1 MSERKVAVLGAGS
14 WGTAI
19 AKLLS
24 DKGCETRLWARS
36 PEQAAVIQSER
47 RNEKYLPGFTFSD
60 SLVATSDFHRA
71 LDGVELVVPVIPTHG
86 LRDVIPEAA
95 KLIPRGA
102 YVLGATKG
110 IEQGSL
116 KLVSQIFEE
125 LLPTAVHPRL
135 TFLGGPSF
143 AKEVAARLPT
153 AVIVAGKNA
162 DSTTAVQSMLT
173 TDRFRAYTTD
183 DVIGVELG
191 GALKNVIAIAAGISD
206 GLGYGHNTRA
216 GLITRG
222 LAEISRLAIALGA
235 NPLTLAGLGGMG
247 DLVLTCTGDLSRNR
261 RVGMELGRG
270 RKLEDILGETS
281 MVAEGVRTAKSAH
294 DLAVREGVDMPIAR
308 EVYSM
313 LYEGKS
319 PPDVVA
325 TLMGRPLRAERG

>member
-1 MSERKVAVLGAGS
+1 MSERTVAVLGAGS

-24 DKGCETRLWARS
+24 DKGYETRLWARS

-47 RNEKYLPGFTFSD
+47 RNEKYLPGFELADT
-60 SLVATSDFHRA
+60 LLATSDFDAA
-71 LDGVELVVPVIPTHG
+71 LEGAELVVPVIPTHG
-86 LRDVIPEAA
+86 LREVLPEAV
-95 KLIPRGA
+95 KHLPKDA
-102 YVLGATKG
+102 YVLSATKG
-110 IEQGSL
+110 VEQGSL
-116 KLVSQIFEE
+116 KLVSQVFEE
-125 LLPTAVHPRL
+125 LLPASMHPRL
-135 TFLGGPSF
+135 AFLGGPSF

-153 AVIVAGKNA
+153 AVIVAGKEA
-162 DSTTAVQSMLT
+162 DATSAIQAMLAT
-173 TDRFRAYTTD
+173 ERFRAYTTD
-183 DVIGVELG
+183 DVVGVELG
-191 GALKNVIAIAAGISD
+191 GALKNVIAIAAGVSD

-235 NPLTLAGLGGMG
+235 HPLTLAGLGGMG

-294 DLAVREGVDMPIAR
+294 DLAVREGVDMPITR

-313 LYEGKS
+313 LYQGKA
-319 PPDVVA
+319 PAEVVA

>member
-1 MSERKVAVLGAGS
+1 MSERTVAVLGAGS

-24 DKGCETRLWARS
+24 DKGYETRLWARN
-36 PEQAAVIQSER
+36 PEQAAAIQSER
-47 RNEKYLPGFTFSD
+47 RNEKYLPGYAFADT
-60 SLVATSDFHRA
+60 LLATGDLGEA
-71 LDGVELVVPVIPTHG
+71 LDGVQLVVPVIPTHG

-95 KLIPRGA
+95 GLIPPDA
-102 YVLGATKG
+102 YVLSATKG
-110 IEQGSL
+110 IEQGTL

-125 LLPTAVHPRL
+125 LLPTAMHPRL

-153 AVIVAGKNA
+153 AVIVAGKNPDA
-162 DSTTAVQSMLT
+162 TNAVQAMLT

-191 GALKNVIAIAAGISD
+191 GALKNVIAIAAGIAD

-216 GLITRG
+216 ALITRG
-222 LAEISRLAIALGA
+222 LAEMTRLAVALGA

-270 RKLEDILGETS
+270 RKLGDILGETS

-294 DLAVREGVDMPIAR
+294 DLAVREEVDMPITR

-313 LYEGKS
+313 LYEGK
-319 PPDVVA
+319 PPPEVVA